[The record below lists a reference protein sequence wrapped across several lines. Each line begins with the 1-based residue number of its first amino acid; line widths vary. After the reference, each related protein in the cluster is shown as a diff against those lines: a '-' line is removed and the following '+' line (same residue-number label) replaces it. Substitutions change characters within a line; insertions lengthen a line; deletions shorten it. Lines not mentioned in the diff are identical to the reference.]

1 MAGSP
6 YLEPAVAA
14 AYDRIAAPA
23 LFAAPARDLVA
34 LIGLP
39 PGGMVLDVGT
49 GTGVLAAAA
58 SHAVGPAG
66 LVVGMDPSPEMLRTS
81 RRRAS
86 NPVVVAARAPG
97 LPFREG
103 LFDGVAASFVVSHVE
118 DDGAALVDMRRVCR
132 GGGRVGITT
141 WDGGPNPAG
150 EVWRQV
156 AAAFPGADRL
166 PEAFRRIVPGEERF
180 SHPQNVERALR
191 GAGFEAIEVV
201 HREYS
206 IRLAVA
212 DYLSMKEA
220 SVEGTLLRRMLDGAS
235 WNAFKRRV
243 ADAFRTE
250 FGDTVAYVR
259 GVHVGIGSKGGD

>member
-1 MAGSP
+1 VAGSP

-14 AYDRIAAPA
+14 AYERIAAPA
-23 LFAAPARDLVA
+23 QFAAPARDLVA
-34 LIGLP
+34 MIRLP
-39 PGGMVLDVGT
+39 PDGKVLDVGT
-49 GTGVLAAAA
+49 GTGILAAAA

-66 LVVGMDPSPEMLRTS
+66 LVVGMDPSPAMLRAS
-81 RRRAS
+81 GRRAS
-86 NPVVVAARAPG
+86 NPVVAARAPG
-97 LPFREG
+97 LPFRDG
-103 LFDGVAASFVVSHVE
+103 VFDGVAASFVVSHLE
-118 DDGAALVDMRRVCR
+118 DDAAALVDMRRVCR

-141 WDGGPNPAG
+141 WDAGPNPVG
-150 EVWRQV
+150 ELWRQV

-191 GAGFEAIEVV
+191 SAGLEAIEVV
-201 HREYS
+201 HREYP
-206 IRLAVA
+206 IRLSVA

-220 SVEGTLLRRMLDGAS
+220 SVEGTLLRRMLDSGS
-235 WNAFKRRV
+235 WTAFKHRV